1 MCVCMRASM
10 CKNIHVPAEA
20 RGVEPPGAGGSSDCE
35 PPCQCCERSL
45 AGPRGEQCVL

>member
-20 RGVEPPGAGGSSDCE
+20 RAVEPPGAGGSSDCE